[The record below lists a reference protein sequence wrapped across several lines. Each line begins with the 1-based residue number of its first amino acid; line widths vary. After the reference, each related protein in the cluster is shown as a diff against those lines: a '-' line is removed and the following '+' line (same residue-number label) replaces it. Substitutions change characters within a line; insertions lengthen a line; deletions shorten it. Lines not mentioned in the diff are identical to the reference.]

1 MLKDVST
8 GAQNDLERATQIVR
22 EMITRYGMSD
32 ELGPLTFGKQ
42 QEAVFL
48 GRDLAQDR
56 DYSEAIAYAID
67 KEARIWMDNAYHR
80 AEQILSDHIE
90 ELHKVAALLIEKET
104 IEAVEFYHIMADH
117 ISESEAMREAAVAA
131 FKAEEEQQ
139 MADEQKTPQSLQQWM
154 EENNISDPGSA
165 AEDKPADKPRVNMI
179 FDHHDHES

>member
-1 MLKDVST
+1 M
-8 GAQNDLERATQIVR
+8 R

-67 KEARIWMDNAYHR
+67 KEARSWMDHAYHR

-90 ELHKVAALLIEKET
+90 ELHKVAALLMEKET
-104 IEAVEFYHIMADH
+104 IEAVEFYHIMSNYV
-117 ISESEAMREAAVAA
+117 SESEAMREAAAAA

-139 MADEQKTPQSLQQWM
+139 AAQKGPQTLEQW
-154 EENNISDPGSA
+154 ISDNHMDGKGGHTDPPPV
-165 AEDKPADKPRVNMI
+165 DKPSVNMI
-179 FDHHDHES
+179 FDHRDQDQK